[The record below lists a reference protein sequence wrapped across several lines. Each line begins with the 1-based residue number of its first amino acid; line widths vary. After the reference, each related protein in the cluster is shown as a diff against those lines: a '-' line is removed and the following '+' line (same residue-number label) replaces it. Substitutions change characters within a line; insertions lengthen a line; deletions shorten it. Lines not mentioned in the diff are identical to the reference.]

1 MCNIATVLVGIA
13 ALLMNSSCPNEESL
27 NWLPPTVAGDC
38 AKIDLYVPRNSKLFV
53 LIEAKAPWQKML
65 DRFESVASTY
75 FNITREDY

>member
-1 MCNIATVLVGIA
+1 MQHIATYWLVA
-13 ALLMNSSCPNEESL
+13 AMLMNSSYPNEASL

-65 DRFESVASTY
+65 DRFESVALRGKIIS
-75 FNITREDY
+75 

>member
-1 MCNIATVLVGIA
+1 M
-13 ALLMNSSCPNEESL
+13 LMNSSCPNEESL